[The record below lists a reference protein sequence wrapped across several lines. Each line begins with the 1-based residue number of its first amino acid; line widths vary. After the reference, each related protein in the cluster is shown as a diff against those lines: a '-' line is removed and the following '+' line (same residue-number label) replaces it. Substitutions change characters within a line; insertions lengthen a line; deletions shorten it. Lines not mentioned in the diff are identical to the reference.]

1 MALSGCHAPV
11 RRWSCLQGD
20 TCCSQA
26 HALGASRPQ
35 WRAARAYASTIA
47 SASKGA
53 KLEPGAASPS
63 ASSSTA
69 VLLDKPPTSGAP
81 PPPDAPNTS
90 GIATLAFVSLLW
102 GTFAPAVRFLYQ
114 QDATISPAFLTGVR
128 GTLSATALILA
139 SLLGQQQQQQQRS
152 LPGAPPPPPQD
163 RTALLLAGLEL
174 GVWNFLGT
182 SCQATGLELTTATKA
197 AFLIQLTGVMT
208 PCLAF
213 LTGETIPA
221 SVWKAC
227 LLALVGSCM
236 IACDE
241 LDLQQLSVQ
250 AGAALHLAPAV
261 PVDLAAAAAAA
272 AAAGV
277 VADERSSG
285 DAIVILACLF
295 YSMCTVRLSKY
306 APKHDAVQLAAA
318 KLFFFALLSV
328 AWLVA
333 EETLHLTERPGLAL
347 EAAREALEALEAAEA
362 VVVSNAEQG
371 VSWLSG
377 LLPPGLATPLG
388 VTVLVYSAL
397 GPGAMGSF
405 LQTKGQ
411 AEVPAAQAQVI
422 FSLTPVWSA
431 LLASAFLPGE
441 SMGGL
446 AWSGAAVIIAA
457 SVWVAAAGASEG
469 RAAGEV
475 GAKAAAEQ

>member
-1 MALSGCHAPV
+1 MALSASAAPV
-11 RRWSCLQGD
+11 RRWSALQD
-20 TCCSQA
+20 SCSPLQPLTLV
-26 HALGASRPQ
+26 ALRP
-35 WRAARAYASTIA
+35 RTLAPLRCATIA
-47 SASKGA
+47 SASKSTQLG
-53 KLEPGAASPS
+53 PPS
-63 ASSSTA
+63 ATTSATLPA
-69 VLLDKPPTSGAP
+69 TTLLGKASGGPPPTGPS
-81 PPPDAPNTS
+81 APNTS
-90 GIATLAFVSLLW
+90 GILTLAFVSLLW
-102 GTFAPAVRFLYQ
+102 GTFAPAVRFLYT

-128 GTLSATALILA
+128 GTLSATSLIIA
-139 SLLGQQQQQQQRS
+139 SLVGQQQAPPGASPAPAGSQQQVQQQQDRS
-152 LPGAPPPPPQD
+152 
-163 RTALLLAGLEL
+163 ALLLAGLEL

-221 SVWKAC
+221 AVWKAC

-241 LDLQQLSVQ
+241 LDLQQLSAQ
-250 AGAALHLAPAV
+250 AGAALHLASSAAPAV
-261 PVDLAAAAAAA
+261 TTDLAA
-272 AAAGV
+272 
-277 VADERSSG
+277 VAEERSSG

-333 EETLHLTERPGLAL
+333 EETLHLTERPGAAL
-347 EAAREALEALEAAEA
+347 EAARGALEAAEGA
-362 VVVSNAEQG
+362 FEAAEAAAASGAAQG
-371 VSWLSG
+371 ASWLTG

-388 VTVLVYSAL
+388 LSVLVYSAL
-397 GPGAMGSF
+397 GPGAMGSY

-441 SMGGL
+441 SMGAL
-446 AWSGAAVIIAA
+446 AWTGAAVIIAA
-457 SVWVAAAGASEG
+457 SVWVAAAE
-469 RAAGEV
+469 AGEE
-475 GAKAAAEQ
+475 AAAAPAER